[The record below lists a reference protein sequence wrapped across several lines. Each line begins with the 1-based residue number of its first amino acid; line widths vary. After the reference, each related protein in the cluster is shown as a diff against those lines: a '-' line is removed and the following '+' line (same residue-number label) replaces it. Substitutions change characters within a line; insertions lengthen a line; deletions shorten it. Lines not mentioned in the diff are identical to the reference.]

1 MEWRIIL
8 RYGPGLSGQR
18 ERTLAT
24 NVAEDRSLQDLVLDP
39 TANVAF
45 QVREYLQQQIVTN
58 VFTPG
63 MRLSENEL
71 SGSLG
76 ISRQP
81 VREAL
86 IRLSEHHLVR
96 ALPQRGTEVTRISL
110 SFAISGRF
118 IREAVE
124 SAIVE
129 RVASRAADLDFAL
142 LQDLLAAQRRAAGA
156 DDHRR
161 FLMLDDQ
168 FHRELARLAGQ
179 EMAWRTLGSI
189 KLHMDRVR
197 HLSLEDATSILR
209 LVEQHEAVFEA
220 MRKGDTANAVAAM
233 KAHLGAMLVYL
244 PTLADRLPH
253 FFAD

>member
-1 MEWRIIL
+1 MPAGFRL
-8 RYGPGLSGQR
+8 RPEIWQAL
-18 ERTLAT
+18 EHTLAT
-24 NVAEDRSLQDLVLDP
+24 NVADDQSVQDLVLDP
-39 TANVAF
+39 TANVAL
-45 QVREYLQQQIVTN
+45 QVREYLQQQIITN

-110 SFAISGRF
+110 SYAMSGRF

-124 SAIVE
+124 SAIIE
-129 RVASRAADLDFAL
+129 RVATQAAGLDLAL
-142 LQDLLAAQRRAAGA
+142 LQDLLDAQRRAATA
-156 DDHRR
+156 DDHGR

-168 FHRELARLAGQ
+168 FHRELAKLAGQ
-179 EMAWRTLGSI
+179 EMVWRTLGPI

-197 HLSLEDATSILR
+197 HLSLDDATSILH

-220 MRKGDTANAVAAM
+220 MRRGDAPAAVGAM
-233 KAHLGAMLVYL
+233 KAHLGNMLLYL
-244 PTLADRLPH
+244 PSLSDRLPH
-253 FFAD
+253 FFSE